1 MSDLPDDVIERLLEG
16 DAEALA
22 ELLVVKRGPLLGF
35 IEHRLGAALR
45 TKVEPDDIFQEVGAE
60 AVRSLADAPI
70 AGRDPF
76 QWLCQIAERRII
88 DVHRRFFGSQK
99 RNAARERAIDA
110 PASGEE
116 RGGLIDLLVAS
127 MTSASQAFS
136 RNQRELRL
144 LAAMESLTAEQQTA
158 LRLRYVEN
166 QSSKEIGA
174 QLGKSDGAVRVLLT
188 RSLQK
193 LRELLGE
200 E

>member
-1 MSDLPDDVIERLLEG
+1 MSDLSDDMIERLLRG
-16 DAEALA
+16 DGTALA
-22 ELLVVKRGPLLGF
+22 ELLVVKRGALLAF

-45 TKVEPDDIFQEVGAE
+45 TKIEPDDIFQEVGAE
-60 AVRSLADAPI
+60 AVRSLADAPL

-76 QWLCQIAERRII
+76 NWLCQIAERRII

-99 RNAARERAIDA
+99 RDAARERALDA
-110 PASGEE
+110 PAPGED

-144 LAAMESLTAEQQTA
+144 LAAMQQLSAEQQTA

-193 LRELLGE
+193 LRELLGDE
-200 E
+200 

>member
-1 MSDLPDDVIERLLEG
+1 MSDLSDDMIERLLRG
-16 DAEALA
+16 DGTALA
-22 ELLVVKRGPLLGF
+22 ELLVVKRGALLAF

-45 TKVEPDDIFQEVGAE
+45 TKIEPDDIFQEVGAE
-60 AVRSLADAPI
+60 AVRSLADAPL

-76 QWLCQIAERRII
+76 NWLCQIAERRII

-99 RNAARERAIDA
+99 RDAARERALDA
-110 PASGEE
+110 PAPGED

-144 LAAMESLTAEQQTA
+144 LAAMQRLSAEQQTA

-166 QSSKEIGA
+166 KSSKEIGA

-193 LRELLGE
+193 LRELLGDE
-200 E
+200 

>member
-1 MSDLPDDVIERLLEG
+1 MSDVPDKLIERLLRG

-22 ELLVVKRGPLLGF
+22 ELLVLKRGPLLAF

-60 AVRSLADAPI
+60 AVRSLADAPL

-76 QWLCQIAERRII
+76 HWLCQIAERRII
-88 DVHRRFFGSQK
+88 DAHRRFFGSQK
-99 RNAARERAIDA
+99 RNAARERALDA
-110 PASGEE
+110 PPAGEE
-116 RGGLIDLLVAS
+116 RGGLVDLLVAS

-158 LRLRYVEN
+158 LRLRYAEN